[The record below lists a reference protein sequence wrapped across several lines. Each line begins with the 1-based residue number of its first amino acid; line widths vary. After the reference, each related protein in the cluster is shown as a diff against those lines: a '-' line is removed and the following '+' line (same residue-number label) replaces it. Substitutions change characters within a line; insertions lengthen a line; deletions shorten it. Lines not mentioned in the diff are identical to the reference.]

1 MSGAAAARQSPEQPP
16 DDDLG
21 RMSFLDH
28 LDELRTRIIH
38 ATLGVAAGL
47 VLAGAFIKPIL
58 DFIIAPLDALLPQG
72 SFFISTRPAEF
83 FGVYVQ
89 AALIAATTFAAPWI
103 MYQVWRFIAPGLYR
117 HEKRFVV
124 PFVILTSVG
133 FVAGALF
140 NHYVAFQSMMAFFSS
155 LSTDTVRFMP
165 SIEPVFALYVRMLFG
180 LGLVF
185 QMPTIAF
192 FLAKMGVVT
201 AKMLLRGF
209 KYAVLASV
217 VVGAIVTPSPDAWA
231 QLVIA
236 GTMMGLYVV
245 CIGIAA
251 LVAKKAP
258 RSASA
263 AILVFPAGYWLWRR
277 RRAPATW
284 HRRRS
289 AW

>member
-58 DFIIAPLDALLPQG
+58 DFIIAPLDALLPQS
-72 SFFISTRPAEF
+72 SFFIST
-83 FGVYVQ
+83 
-89 AALIAATTFAAPWI
+89 
-103 MYQVWRFIAPGLYR
+103 
-117 HEKRFVV
+117 
-124 PFVILTSVG
+124 
-133 FVAGALF
+133 
-140 NHYVAFQSMMAFFSS
+140 
-155 LSTDTVRFMP
+155 
-165 SIEPVFALYVRMLFG
+165 LFG

-236 GTMMGLYVV
+236 GTMMALYVV
-245 CIGIAA
+245 CIGIVA

-258 RSASA
+258 RRASA

>member
-58 DFIIAPLDALLPQG
+58 DFIIAPLDALLPQS
-72 SFFISTRPAEF
+72 SFFIST
-83 FGVYVQ
+83 
-89 AALIAATTFAAPWI
+89 
-103 MYQVWRFIAPGLYR
+103 
-117 HEKRFVV
+117 
-124 PFVILTSVG
+124 
-133 FVAGALF
+133 
-140 NHYVAFQSMMAFFSS
+140 
-155 LSTDTVRFMP
+155 
-165 SIEPVFALYVRMLFG
+165 LFG

-201 AKMLLRGF
+201 AKVLIRGF

-236 GTMMGLYVV
+236 GTMV
-245 CIGIAA
+245 
-251 LVAKKAP
+251 
-258 RSASA
+258 RSTSCASA
-263 AILVFPAGYWLWRR
+263 LWRPSRRKRREVPARRFSSSRRATGCGGGAARRQPGIGVARRGDAR
-277 RRAPATW
+277 RRVLQVRAAPQPCASRLLAVHVHSTT
-284 HRRRS
+284 RAQARDL
-289 AW
+289 

>member
-1 MSGAAAARQSPEQPP
+1 MSGAAAARKSPEQPA
-16 DDDLG
+16 DDLG

-38 ATLGVAAGL
+38 ASLGVAAGL
-47 VLAGAFIKPIL
+47 VVAGAFIKPIL
-58 DFIIAPLDALLPQG
+58 DFIIVPLDAVLPTG
-72 SFFISTRPAEF
+72 SSFISTRPAEF

-89 AALIAATTFAAPWI
+89 VALIAATTFAAPWI

-117 HEKRFVV
+117 HEKRFVI
-124 PFVILTSVG
+124 PFVSLTSIG

-140 NHYVAFQSMMAFFSS
+140 NHYIAFPSMMAFFSS
-155 LSTDTVRFMP
+155 LSTETVRFMP

-185 QMPTIAF
+185 QMPTVAF

-201 AKMLLRGF
+201 GTVLLRGF

-236 GTMMGLYVV
+236 GTMMALYVV
-245 CIGIAA
+245 CIGIVA
-251 LVAKKAP
+251 LVAKKP
-258 RSASA
+258 SRSASA

-277 RRAPATW
+277 RRAPDTW
-284 HRRRS
+284 RRRRS